1 VADCTFES
9 KTVKTRKPHRCIGCW
24 APIAVGEECHYWS
37 GVFDGELGSNHMHK
51 ECEAGWDGEDFTPG
65 DFPVPQRVREQFSTH

>member
-1 VADCTFES
+1 
-9 KTVKTRKPHRCIGCW
+9 
-24 APIAVGEECHYWS
+24 VGEECHYWS